1 MLSNSIFRAVG
12 VAARRGC
19 QNKECHL
26 EKTVAGTVVTVL
38 AECVLNQDCDPFCLL
53 LLRTVVVVVVVFA
66 PSACE
71 SRLIQCSFCKFT
83 VILRYIFV
91 FR

>member
-19 QNKECHL
+19 HNKECRS
-26 EKTVAGTVVTVL
+26 EKTVVGTVVTVL
-38 AECVLNQDCDPFCLL
+38 AVCVLNQVCDPFCLL
-53 LLRTVVVVVVVFA
+53 LLRTVVVVFA
-66 PSACE
+66 PLARE
-71 SRLIQCSFCKFT
+71 SRLIQCLFCKFT